1 MSLLGGLECTQVVPG
16 RAEKIGV
23 KGKVEIWAW
32 LTHCPVARRPHPE
45 RKAGPRESLAQLGR
59 PVVKLPPSGAW
70 EGVLVEVV
78 LFQAQ

>member
-1 MSLLGGLECTQVVPG
+1 MEGSNAHKWYRAGL
-16 RAEKIGV
+16 R

-32 LTHCPVARRPHPE
+32 LTHCPVARRPHPK
-45 RKAGPRESLAQLGR
+45 RKAGPRESLAQLGS

-70 EGVLVEVV
+70 EGVLVEGM